1 MMLPVLKQCLQRP
14 ACCVPL
20 LLAPCP
26 QAPRLHCVSAV
37 PQVGSA
43 QETWNYKF
51 EEVHI
56 EWPARLAR
64 AIKESGKVE
73 RFIHLRC
80 GSAGGC
86 C

>member
-1 MMLPVLKQCLQRP
+1 MLLQ
-14 ACCVPL
+14 PL
-20 LLAPCP
+20 HFLLACFLQPILLAHATASAT
-26 QAPRLHCVSAV
+26 APSLR
-37 PQVGSA
+37 Q
-43 QETWNYKF
+43 F

-80 GSAGGC
+80 AAVAVGLS
-86 C
+86 